1 MDAQRQFD
9 FARGEQL
16 GLLRDAR
23 LPRVAGVAGVA
34 MKGVLRVIDDHGRGR
49 TCWLLHATIAAEA
62 EISVRQ
68 ARRATAA
75 LAALGVLCV
84 ERRRI
89 AGGTRVSCN
98 HYTIV
103 WSELALL
110 GRRPAADQTATPA
123 DQTATP
129 ADQTAISDASNG
141 HRRPLQE
148 KRSKKRN
155 EDDDVRRAS
164 SSDAWTQQ
172 ERDALCW
179 AAYAVLRPG
188 RRRLPSDLH
197 ERATIRTLAELALEH
212 YGRDWLLAAFA
223 DAVRTRAGNL
233 AWAKGVAANQSG
245 DRDLFFA
252 RFDAAIR
259 GPTAAGT

>member
-1 MDAQRQFD
+1 MDAQLQID

-16 GLLRDAR
+16 GILRDAR
-23 LPRVAGVAGVA
+23 LPRVPGVAGVSLKA
-34 MKGVLRVIDDHGRGR
+34 VLRVIDDHGRGR

-62 EISVRQ
+62 EIGERT
-68 ARRATAA
+68 ARRATRA

-89 AGGTRVSCN
+89 AGGSRASCN

-110 GRRPAADQTATPA
+110 ARRPPA

-129 ADQTAISDASNG
+129 AHQTAIRDGSNG

-164 SSDAWTQQ
+164 SSDAWTRE
-172 ERDALCW
+172 ERDALCR
-179 AAYAVLRPG
+179 AAYAVLRPA
-188 RRRLPSDLH
+188 RRRPPSDPR

-223 DAVRTRAGNL
+223 DAVRTRPGNL

-245 DRDLFFA
+245 DRDLCLA
-252 RFDAAIR
+252 RFDERIHAIR
-259 GPTAAGT
+259 SPPAPVET